1 LTAQIKA
8 FYNTRLSKED
18 WKLTERFQSSTVYEI
33 EPQDFGRD
41 SMSPKDSK
49 SLRSYRWYGP
59 DDLRS
64 FGHRSRAASMGC
76 TQADYAGKP
85 VIAIIN
91 TWGDINPCHS
101 HLRGRAE
108 DVKRGVWQAG
118 GFPVEMP
125 AFTLGETF
133 QKPTTM
139 MYRNLLAMETEEML
153 RSYPADGCVLMGGCD
168 KTTPALLMGAISMN
182 LPAIYV
188 PAGPMLRGN
197 WHGEI
202 LGSGS
207 DVSKY
212 WAERRAG
219 NIDLQSW
226 TQIEDGIARSA
237 GTCMTMGTA
246 STMTSVAEVLGFS
259 LPGASAIP
267 AVDSN
272 HAKMASRS
280 GRRIVEMVWEDLK
293 PREVLRDASFNN
305 AIATVFALGGS
316 TNAVIHMLALAGR
329 AGIKI
334 ALDRFDQFS
343 RKTPILANLRP
354 SGKYLMEDFYYAG
367 GLPALLRVL
376 APQLDLSCLT
386 ITGKTLGDNIA
397 SAEIYNPDV
406 IRSLANPVLTSG
418 GLAILYGNLAPN
430 GAVIKA
436 SAAETRLLKH
446 AGRAIVFDSYNE
458 MNARIDD
465 PALDADANSVLVLRN
480 AGPKGAPGMPEWG
493 NLPIPQKLLKAGIRD
508 MVRISDARMS
518 GTSYGACVLH
528 VSPESF
534 IGGPLALL
542 KEGDIVELDA
552 PARQLNMRVNEDELA
567 HRRAAWRPKE
577 GIYPRGYGKLFMQ
590 HIKQADE
597 GCDFDF
603 LEGTAPIPEP
613 EIH

>member
-1 LTAQIKA
+1 
-8 FYNTRLSKED
+8 
-18 WKLTERFQSSTVYEI
+18 
-33 EPQDFGRD
+33 
-41 SMSPKDSK
+41 
-49 SLRSYRWYGP
+49 
-59 DDLRS
+59 
-64 FGHRSRAASMGC
+64 MGC

-91 TWGDINPCHS
+91 TWSDINPCHS
-101 HLRGRAE
+101 LLRQRAE
-108 DVKRGVWQAG
+108 DVKKGVWQAG
-118 GFPVEMP
+118 GFPVEIP

-133 QKPTTM
+133 QKPSTM
-139 MYRNLLAMETEEML
+139 MYRNLLAMETEELL

-182 LPAIYV
+182 LPAIYI

-197 WHGEI
+197 WQGEI

-219 NIDLQSW
+219 NIDRTAW

-246 STMTSVAEVLGFS
+246 STMTSIAEVLGFS

-272 HAKMASRS
+272 HAKMANRS
-280 GRRIVEMVWEDLK
+280 GRRIVELVWEDLK
-293 PREVLRDASFNN
+293 PRDILREASFNN
-305 AIATVFALGGS
+305 AIAAVFALGGS
-316 TNAVIHMLALAGR
+316 TNAVIHLLALSGR
-329 AGIKI
+329 AGIHL

-343 RKTPILANLRP
+343 RKTPMLANLRP

-367 GLPALLRVL
+367 GLPALLRAL
-376 APQLDLSCLT
+376 APHLDLSCLT
-386 ITGKTLGDNIA
+386 ITGKSLGENIA
-397 SAEIYNPDV
+397 GAEIYNTDV
-406 IRSLANPVLTSG
+406 IRTLDRPVLASG
-418 GLAILYGNLAPN
+418 GLAILYGNLAPK

-436 SAAETRLLKH
+436 SAAESRLLTH
-446 AGRAIVFDSYNE
+446 TGRAIVFDSFDE
-458 MNARIDD
+458 MNARMDD
-465 PALDADANSVLVLRN
+465 PALDVDANSVLVLRN

-508 MVRISDARMS
+508 MLRISDARMS
-518 GTSYGACVLH
+518 GTGYGACVLH

-534 IGGPLALL
+534 VGGPLALL
-542 KEGDIVELDA
+542 KEGDIIELDV
-552 PARQLNMRVNEDELA
+552 PARQLNMRVTADEIA
-567 HRRAAWRPKE
+567 RRRAAWRPRE

-603 LEGTAPIPEP
+603 LEGTAAIPEP